1 MVTKNNIQLYNAC
14 EVDTP
19 EYFSRGAGNS
29 SVCSTARTQQIPFVL
44 TLLFALFYNTRI
56 LIFSSKSPIQTGF
69 FLKNHSLQFSDFIMS
84 IRFYTNFLPKVT
96 NFGVEIMDKTALTKI
111 NILKTNI

>member
-29 SVCSTARTQQIPFVL
+29 SVCSTARTQQIHFVL
-44 TLLFALFYNTRI
+44 TLLFALFFLT
-56 LIFSSKSPIQTGF
+56 LGF
-69 FLKNHSLQFSDFIMS
+69 
-84 IRFYTNFLPKVT
+84 
-96 NFGVEIMDKTALTKI
+96 
-111 NILKTNI
+111 